1 MFNFDLLFLKNASF
15 PIIIIKKCFKIVKKS
30 KKMHMYFFHF
40 LPSIS
45 LKWRCFLIFAWLSKK
60 KGNLTKKLFNFNLF
74 FIKNAS
80 FPIIIIIKCFKI
92 VKIEISSKL
101 KYLGIVTPPDR
112 PCRPKCSNF
121 RTPILRILT

>member
-1 MFNFDLLFLKNASF
+1 MELLPHFCLTPGRKGKFLKKMFNFDLLFLKNASF

-45 LKWRCFLIFAWLSKK
+45 LKWNYFLIFAWLSKK
-60 KGNLTKKLFNFNLF
+60 KGNLNKKLFNFNLLF
-74 FIKNAS
+74 LKNAS

-92 VKIEISSKL
+92 VKISSA
-101 KYLGIVTPPDR
+101 IWFWHQFS
-112 PCRPKCSNF
+112 CWQ
-121 RTPILRILT
+121 